1 MTDTIENL
9 RRLHAEATQTPH
21 GWWQGEPYGA
31 SFREVGNP
39 ASGET
44 IVLEDGDNSMCD
56 VWAGDPANE
65 EDNLP
70 LICECGEQADAAL
83 IVAMHAALPKLLA
96 CVEALADAQKALAAY
111 EATHDQDRG
120 TWQLGGLHEA
130 EALGCAAQA
139 KIDAALASLKEPAQ

>member
-1 MTDTIENL
+1 MTDTIETL

-21 GWWQGEPYGA
+21 GWWKGEPYGA

-56 VWAGDPANE
+56 VWAGDPTNE

-83 IVAMHAALPKLLA
+83 IVAMHAALPKLLV
-96 CVEALADAQKALAAY
+96 C
-111 EATHDQDRG
+111 
-120 TWQLGGLHEA
+120 A
-130 EALGCAAQA
+130 EALEWIA
-139 KIDAALASLKEPAQ
+139 KHYANQDMSHKDFRVEAFARADAALASLKEPAQ

>member
-1 MTDTIENL
+1 MTDTIETL

-83 IVAMHAALPKLLA
+83 IVAMYAALPKLLA
-96 CVEALADAQKALAAY
+96 CIDEAAFLAERLT
-111 EATHDQDRG
+111 EFG
-120 TWQLGGLHEA
+120 NGGDTKTDDGERDWHGHVAPPLSR
-130 EALGCAAQA
+130 LS
-139 KIDAALASLKEPAQ
+139 AALASLKEPAQ